1 MFLALLINMCSLVWI
16 IMRHI
21 RVIFVLLA
29 VILSVVIAVRHCGTK
44 NKKKEKKKDQALKR
58 WIQSR

>member
-44 NKKKEKKKDQALKR
+44 NKKKEKKKTKR
-58 WIQSR
+58 